1 MEKKSLWFTNQKAW
15 QRCWKNIHTFQFT
28 LMWRWKR
35 WMDWIQ
41 KNKKFYKKQNWYS
54 GVQFTLPKI
63 LTSIFQLGKVE
74 KMARNKEFDDALD
87 ELKMLHDAKNHDYA
101 TEENPYKNLEGV
113 SRIGIEPWRG
123 IVIRLMDKFE
133 RVEQY
138 CTNGELAIKSEGME
152 DTFKDIAVYSTL
164 AMILFR
170 KSENL
175 KELQGKEWE
184 PPELPDP
191 PKWDLPPERPSLFP
205 ADDTTQELTEAERGK
220 DAGND
225 EDKYWAKEIKKSEK
239 FAREAVMKRRVNGP
253 IS

>member
-1 MEKKSLWFTNQKAW
+1 
-15 QRCWKNIHTFQFT
+15 
-28 LMWRWKR
+28 
-35 WMDWIQ
+35 
-41 KNKKFYKKQNWYS
+41 
-54 GVQFTLPKI
+54 
-63 LTSIFQLGKVE
+63 
-74 KMARNKEFDDALD
+74 MARNREFDDALD

-101 TEENPYKNLEGV
+101 TAENPYKNLEGV

-170 KSENL
+170 K
-175 KELQGKEWE
+175 QQ
-184 PPELPDP
+184 
-191 PKWDLPPERPSLFP
+191 
-205 ADDTTQELTEAERGK
+205 DDATQELTEVERGK
-220 DAGND
+220 DAEND
-225 EDKYWAKEIKKSEK
+225 EDKFWAKEIENRQED
-239 FAREAVMKRRVNGP
+239 ARKAVMKWRENGA

>member
-1 MEKKSLWFTNQKAW
+1 
-15 QRCWKNIHTFQFT
+15 
-28 LMWRWKR
+28 
-35 WMDWIQ
+35 
-41 KNKKFYKKQNWYS
+41 
-54 GVQFTLPKI
+54 
-63 LTSIFQLGKVE
+63 
-74 KMARNKEFDDALD
+74 MARNKEFDDALD

-101 TEENPYKNLEGV
+101 TAENPYKNLEGV

-170 KSENL
+170 K
-175 KELQGKEWE
+175 QQ
-184 PPELPDP
+184 
-191 PKWDLPPERPSLFP
+191 
-205 ADDTTQELTEAERGK
+205 DDATQELTEVERGK
-220 DAGND
+220 DAEND
-225 EDKYWAKEIKKSEK
+225 EDKFWAKEIENRQED
-239 FAREAVMKRRVNGP
+239 ARIAVMKWRENGP

>member
-1 MEKKSLWFTNQKAW
+1 MA
-15 QRCWKNIHTFQFT
+15 KN
-28 LMWRWKR
+28 R
-35 WMDWIQ
+35 
-41 KNKKFYKKQNWYS
+41 
-54 GVQFTLPKI
+54 
-63 LTSIFQLGKVE
+63 
-74 KMARNKEFDDALD
+74 EFDDALD

-101 TEENPYKNLEGV
+101 TAENPYKNLEGV
-113 SRIGIEPWRG
+113 ERIGIEAWRG

-138 CTNGELAIKSEGME
+138 CTNGEFAVKGEGLA
-152 DTFKDIAVYSTL
+152 DTFKDISIYSAL
-164 AMILFR
+164 ALILLR
-170 KSENL
+170 KEEKKKRGRVSPFEEISADNNS
-175 KELQGKEWE
+175 KGKEWE

-191 PKWDLPPERPSLFP
+191 PKWDLPPGRPSLFP

-239 FAREAVMKRRVNGP
+239 FAREAVMKRRVNGA